1 MNKNVFLT
9 SIFLFRY
16 YTNFEYNEMIITLN
30 VTNIDYFNHIINILS
45 FIVLSITA
53 VRLDYLS
60 QSFTKWINNIVDYFL
75 RLISPSFNDCLLKT
89 FSIIRYVFCAERHFE
104 CEYSNVIPKD
114 ALLRCQF
121 EHSKSFCNRMTFF
134 QHSSQNVSV
143 F

>member
-16 YTNFEYNEMIITLN
+16 YTNIEYNEMIITLN

-60 QSFTKWINNIVDYFL
+60 QSSTK
-75 RLISPSFNDCLLKT
+75 
-89 FSIIRYVFCAERHFE
+89 
-104 CEYSNVIPKD
+104 
-114 ALLRCQF
+114 
-121 EHSKSFCNRMTFF
+121 
-134 QHSSQNVSV
+134 
-143 F
+143 